1 MYNRI
6 EWRPIKGYEG
16 LYEVSNTGEIKSLP
30 KVRKNGSGYYIQK
43 EKLLRQSNTTTGYKK
58 VELVKDGK
66 RKSLKVHRLVAQA
79 FIPNPQNKPQVNH
92 LDGNKINN
100 NVSNLEWA
108 TISENV
114 QHGYDTGL
122 NSNKYILDEEK
133 VIKLYQEGKG
143 LKDVAKEFGCS
154 TTVIQRI
161 LKDNNIVSHPSGGI
175 NKYHLENINLEK
187 ELQSKTYR
195 QLAKE
200 IGCNHTLIQ
209 YYIRKNGGR

>member
-1 MYNRI
+1 MYNK

-30 KVRKNGSGYYIQK
+30 RVRKNGKSSYLQK

-122 NSNKYILDEEK
+122 NSNKYTLDEEK
-133 VIKLYQEGKG
+133 IIKLYTEGQS
-143 LKDVAKEFGCS
+143 LNEVAKIFNCS
-154 TTVIQRI
+154 VGVIQRI
-161 LKDNNIVSHPSGGI
+161 LKKNNIKTRTTGEAR
-175 NKYHLENINLEK
+175 NLYHIEGLDLEK
-187 ELQSKTYR
+187 ELEHKTYK
-195 QLAKE
+195 QLADE
-200 IGCNHTLIQ
+200 IGCSFTLIS
-209 YYIRKNGGR
+209 YYVNKNKK